1 MGRLITVDGD
11 TIDIAPAEGEVFTLR
26 ELQEYVDGYIEVIPQ
41 HVYPDRVYLCDEE
54 GLLKGKDIN
63 FTATEEITPSGAEPI
78 PNNKSASPLT
88 ARIAPTISPF

>member
-41 HVYPDRVYLCDEE
+41 HVYPARVYRCDEE
-54 GLLKGKDIN
+54 G
-63 FTATEEITPSGAEPI
+63 
-78 PNNKSASPLT
+78 
-88 ARIAPTISPF
+88 